1 MFATP
6 QFYQVPQHHFLCNPF
21 GQLNNM
27 QYSSYSLVFSILAV
41 IACLACIP
49 PLMVHTRAKNVAA
62 IILTVGVI
70 IMCFFNA
77 LNALLWPTAAQDAW
91 WDGKILCDIEAK
103 LYFGQAVSFNGV
115 LVCLF
120 RHIASILDT
129 QRISLGHS
137 RRQHMVTITVDIGLC
152 IVLPCI
158 VMAAHCLVSPQRY
171 WIRTIAGCTPSLDS
185 SWPSLV
191 LIYLWPITLCLAA
204 CVYCVTAMVRLWRH
218 RKEMSTVLSSTPG
231 VTRSQ
236 HIRLISFSAILL
248 LIYLPLDVIA
258 FAGFMSTRWHI
269 YSWVYNHPAN
279 WSDLVVF
286 VPQKTVSFDRWS
298 QTFAA
303 YILFGFYGTGHE
315 ANKMYASWLHSLQQ
329 RLPRRGRKE
338 PSTMGRIRILHSV
351 ALEER
356 GSRTSRET
364 FQLPEPN

>member
-1 MFATP
+1 
-6 QFYQVPQHHFLCNPF
+6 
-21 GQLNNM
+21 M
-27 QYSSYSLVFSILAV
+27 QYSAYSVVFSILAFTG
-41 IACLACIP
+41 CLACIP
-49 PLMVHTRAKNVAA
+49 PLVVHIRAGNTAA

-70 IMCFFNA
+70 IMCSFNA
-77 LNALLWPTAAQDAW
+77 LNALLWPTAASDTW
-91 WDGKILCDIEAK
+91 WNGKILCDIEAK

-115 LVCLF
+115 LLCLF

-129 QRISLGHS
+129 DRMSLGAS
-137 RRQHMVTITVDIGLC
+137 RRQRMVTITVEIGLC

-171 WIRTIAGCTPSLDS
+171 WIRTIAGCTPSLDN

-191 LIYLWPITLCLAA
+191 LIYMWPMALCLAA
-204 CVYCVTAMVRLWRH
+204 CIYCVRAMVRLWRH

-236 HIRLISFSAILL
+236 HIRLISFSAVLL

-258 FAGFMSTRWHI
+258 FAGFMRTKWHL
-269 YSWVYNHPAN
+269 YSWAYNHPAD
-279 WSDLVVF
+279 WSDIVVF

-315 ANKMYASWLHSLQQ
+315 ATRIYSFWIHSLKQG
-329 RLPRRGRKE
+329 LRRGDGWK
-338 PSTMGRIRILHSV
+338 PNTMGTVGISHSV
-351 ALEER
+351 PPEA
-356 GSRTSRET
+356 SDSHVSTET
-364 FQLPEPN
+364 FQLTELGQ